1 MRNSIR
7 GRLILVFIGLAV
19 VPLLVV
25 GVILAW
31 QSFNSQQQ
39 QALTL
44 QQEAAGRVSS
54 QVTAFFQELENE
66 LRFTVET
73 QGLNTPGQDH
83 TQALSSLLAYQPAF
97 DELHLLDTQGKE
109 QTAVYRI
116 SASSTAPVD
125 RSQADEFV
133 IPQTTGQVYYGPV
146 YFDPSTNEP
155 LMTISVPVVNLRTG
169 SVDSVLVSVA
179 RIKKV
184 WDIIAGI
191 RVSQGQSIYIVD
203 AQGKVVAHRNPS
215 VVLRGTDFTVPKQT
229 GIHPGLDGA
238 NVVLAFTTM
247 SLGQQQLTILAEQT
261 LTEALAPA
269 INIVLVT
276 LILVVVMAGIAG
288 TLGLLSVRQIVRPIQ
303 ALAKTAQEILAGD
316 LTSQAQVDSQDE
328 IGTLAVT
335 FNGMTRQLREM
346 IGTLE
351 NRVTERTKALA
362 TSSEVSRRL
371 STILDEKQLV
381 AEVVDQVKN
390 GFNYYHAHIYFFDEA
405 GDNLVLA
412 GGTGEVGKILLD
424 RGHKLPKGRGLVGRA
439 ADTNAP
445 VLVTDTTTDPN
456 WLPNPL
462 LPETKSE
469 VAVPITIG
477 DQVLGVLDVQQ
488 NVVGGM
494 SQTDADLLQS
504 IANQV
509 AIAVRNARSY
519 TQVRER
525 AEREALIASISQ
537 KIQGTTT
544 VENALQVA
552 VRELGRALGSKETRV
567 VLSAPAQAVR
577 AEGASN
583 PGDNSKD

>member
-7 GRLILVFIGLAV
+7 GRLILVFVGLAV
-19 VPLLVV
+19 IPLLVV

-31 QSFNSQQQ
+31 QSYTSLQQ

-44 QQEAAGRVSS
+44 QQEAAKRVTS
-54 QVTAFFQELENE
+54 QVAAFFQELENE
-66 LRFTVET
+66 LRFTIDT
-73 QGLNTPGQDH
+73 QGLNLPDQDH
-83 TQALSSLLAYQPAF
+83 AKILSQLLAYQPAF
-97 DELHLLDTQGKE
+97 DELHLLDSQGRE
-109 QTAVYRI
+109 QASVYRT
-116 SASSTAPVD
+116 SASFTTPVD

-155 LMTISVPVVNLRTG
+155 LMVISVPVINLRTG

-191 RVSQGQSIYIVD
+191 RISQGQSIYIVD

-215 VVLRGTDFTVPKQT
+215 VVLRGTDFAVPQQM
-229 GIHPGLDGA
+229 GIQPGLDGA
-238 NVVLAFTTM
+238 SVVLAFDTM
-247 SLGQQQLTILAEQT
+247 SLGQQQLNVLAEQT

-276 LILVVVMAGIAG
+276 LILVVVMAAIAA

-303 ALAKTAQEILAGD
+303 ALAETAQQIGAGD
-316 LTSQAQVDSQDE
+316 LTLQAQVTSHDE

-335 FNGMTRQLREM
+335 FNSMTEQLREL

-351 NRVTERTKALA
+351 QRVADRTKALA

-390 GFNYYHAHIYFFDEA
+390 SFNYYHAHMYFFDET
-405 GDNLVLA
+405 GETLVLA
-412 GGTGEVGKILLD
+412 GGTGEAGRILLE

-439 ADTNAP
+439 ADTNAS
-445 VLVTDTTTDPN
+445 VLVGDTTQDPH

-462 LPETKSE
+462 LPDTKSE
-469 VAVPITIG
+469 VAVPISIG
-477 DQVLGVLDVQQ
+477 DQVLGVLDVQH
-488 NVVGGM
+488 NKVNGM
-494 SQTDADLLQS
+494 TQVDADLLQS

-519 TQVRER
+519 TQVRQR
-525 AEREALIASISQ
+525 AEREAVIADISQ

-544 VENALQVA
+544 VESALQVA

-567 VLSAPAQAVR
+567 VLSAPAR
-577 AEGASN
+577 TDG
-583 PGDNSKD
+583 GGK